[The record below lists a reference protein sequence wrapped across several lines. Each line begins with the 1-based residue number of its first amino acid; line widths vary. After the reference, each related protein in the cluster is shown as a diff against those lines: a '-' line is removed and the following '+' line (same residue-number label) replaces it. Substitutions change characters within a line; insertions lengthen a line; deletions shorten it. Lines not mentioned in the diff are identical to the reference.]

1 MVGNADDAALAKES
15 FEIGDDTYL
24 LSDMGTTR
32 KVYLIND
39 VVYKVVSTHYVFHDN
54 ENTMEYNNRDKFS
67 SVPGVYIPD
76 MTMYGDVLAMEY
88 IDGFPAGQCNGIW
101 IGRECDC
108 EGNER
113 DMPIGMLETLSDLG
127 WDFTMGNAV
136 ECEGVFYLVD
146 LA

>member
-1 MVGNADDAALAKES
+1 MVGNADDAAMAAEHYS
-15 FEIGDDTYL
+15 IGDDTYL

-39 VVYKVVSTHYVFHDN
+39 VVYKVVSTYYVFRDN
-54 ENTMEYNNRDKFS
+54 ENQWEYDNRDKFS
-67 SVPGVYIPD
+67 SVPGVVVPK
-76 MTMYGDVLAMEY
+76 MTLHGDVLAMEY
-88 IDGFPAGQCNGIW
+88 IDGDPAGQCNGQW
-101 IGRECDC
+101 IGGTCDC
-108 EGNER
+108 EGTET

-136 ECEGVFYLVD
+136 VRDGVFHLVD

>member
-1 MVGNADDAALAKES
+1 MVGNAHDAAVAYEHCLV
-15 FEIGDDTYL
+15 GDETYM

-39 VVYKVVSTHYVFHDN
+39 VVYKVGCADA
-54 ENTMEYNNRDKFS
+54 ENLWEYNNRNAFS
-67 SVPGVYIPD
+67 SVPGVAIPK
-76 MTMYGDVLAMEY
+76 MALYGEVLAMEY
-88 IDGFPAGQCNGIW
+88 IDGDPAGQCNGRWIW
-101 IGRECDC
+101 NECDC
-108 EGNER
+108 EGTET

-136 ECEGVFYLVD
+136 ARDGVFYLVD

>member
-1 MVGNADDAALAKES
+1 MIGNADDAALAMECHDT
-15 FEIGDDTYL
+15 GDHTYL

-39 VVYKVVSTHYVFHDN
+39 VVYKVGFADV
-54 ENTMEYNNRDKFS
+54 ENLWEYNNRNAFS
-67 SVPGVYIPD
+67 SVPGVAVPK
-76 MTMYGDVLAMEY
+76 MTMHGEVLAMEY
-88 IDGFPAGQCNGIW
+88 IDGDPAGQCNGLW
-101 IGRECDC
+101 MWNECDC
-108 EGNER
+108 EGTET

-136 ECEGVFYLVD
+136 VRDGVFYLVD